1 MVDCSQAL
9 SDPPEPYLAVR
20 LDGRSNRDRS
30 SAMSHS
36 RPESATRCTRAT
48 DLAGSHAER
57 MAACAC
63 PYCDVPAVM
72 HHG

>member
-9 SDPPEPYLAVR
+9 NDPPEPYLAVR
-20 LDGRSNRDRS
+20 LDGGSNRDWS

-36 RPESATRCTRAT
+36 RPESATRRTRAT

-57 MAACAC
+57 MAACPC
-63 PYCDVPAVM
+63 PYCNWPVTA
-72 HHG
+72 